1 MAVDF
6 QCQQCGQLLSID
18 AEPGQT
24 VNCPHCQKKA
34 VVPEVLAALPRPLV
48 PSNQARPEAPPGGG
62 GEEPYVEKE
71 QPEAV
76 IAVMARAMPWV
87 ISVFFHL
94 GLGLIFMFVAM
105 IVKPPARVLSVTIPD
120 AVLSEDPGQVNP
132 TRSDRPDSSPQR
144 FRRVQA
150 SETHERDIP
159 EDTGQT
165 DKQVTLIGRG
175 AGGTI
180 GGPGDFGLSTSGGG
194 GRSNFAGTG
203 GNAYH
208 IVYLIDRSGSMID
221 SFLAVRLEIA
231 SSVAQLRPV
240 QDFHVI
246 LFAGGQRLLEKQP
259 PGLTAATDR
268 NKLMLADFLKPVRA
282 EASTNPIPAIK
293 RAFEVLAGADMSR
306 PGKLIYLL
314 TDGVFPDN
322 KKVLEIIR
330 RRNKNKEVLIN
341 TFLYGN
347 RPPEAERV
355 MRKIA
360 AENGGRYRYISP
372 DE

>member
-1 MAVDF
+1 MK
-6 QCQQCGQLLSID
+6 
-18 AEPGQT
+18 
-24 VNCPHCQKKA
+24 CPYCQKKV
-34 VVPEVLAALPRPLV
+34 VVPEVLALLPRPLV
-48 PSNQARPEAPPGGG
+48 PSNEVRPEAPPDEV
-62 GEEPYVEKE
+62 GEAPYLEKE

-120 AVLSEDPGQVNP
+120 AVLSENPGQVNP
-132 TRSDRPDSSPQR
+132 TRSDRPDHRSQR

-150 SETHERDIP
+150 TVTHERDIP
-159 EDTGQT
+159 EDTGET

-175 AGGTI
+175 AGGTT
-180 GGPGDFGLSTSGGG
+180 GGQGDFGLPTGGGG
-194 GRSNFAGTG
+194 GRSNFG
-203 GNAYH
+203 GLGGSAYH

-259 PGLTAATDR
+259 PTLTAATDR
-268 NKLMLADFLKPVRA
+268 HKLMLADFLKPMRA
-282 EASTNPIPAIK
+282 EASTNPVPAIN
-293 RAFEVLAGADMSR
+293 RAFDVLARADMSR

-322 KKVLEIIR
+322 KKVLATIR

-347 RPPEAERV
+347 RPPEAETV
-355 MRKIA
+355 MRRIA